1 MTLPE
6 HYQNLP
12 KPTAPKTELLKAI
25 CEQCRVTCQTVQNW
39 VLNGTMPS
47 SKEHCDAIAEITG
60 LKAEELFPGYTE
72 KFITNE
78 SKSN

>member
-25 CEQCRVTCQTVQNW
+25 CEQCRVTIQTAQNW
-39 VLNGTMPS
+39 VLSGIMPS
-47 SKEHCDAIAEITG
+47 NKEHCDIVAAIVEAP
-60 LKAEELFPGYTE
+60 AEELFPGYTE
-72 KFITNE
+72 KFLNDE
-78 SKSN
+78 PKSK